1 MSELTFDTQPAS
13 KKHNPWLWVCL
24 LTILT
29 NCQSGVPGSEAVD
42 TALESDIVSGLRNL
56 PARVFPNEYERVAY
70 VDRDFKVSDAQAS
83 DVGEFAVVK
92 TYFATNRGYNA
103 DELPYRMFNEA
114 SSNDITFGKNY
125 VIVPREPELRP
136 NEPDT
141 LFTLD
146 INNAKYEPSLSQN
159 NILSPNDFSESIN
172 SDIQKA
178 NEASALIYVHG
189 FNESYEQSVIRASQ
203 ISYDLAFPGS
213 TFIFSWPAR
222 HSVTTYLGDL
232 QRARDSERYFEL
244 FMSQILSTTSTNR
257 IYIIA
262 HHMGGRIVS
271 AALKHMFSIQ
281 PSYKDRIREIIL
293 IAPDIEVYQFT
304 EQFTNF
310 IGTQNAPT
318 TLYASVNDPSL
329 AVSKKFSTNRLVGDA
344 VGQLLISATVETINA
359 GTTDLSLNGHSNYT
373 DTSSILGDIWDLVR
387 NNLRANSRSKLTS
400 RYSPEGPFWEY
411 PR

>member
-1 MSELTFDTQPAS
+1 MSNMIFKITPSSQGYNSWRWICVFA
-13 KKHNPWLWVCL
+13 
-24 LTILT
+24 ILT
-29 NCQSGVPGSEAVD
+29 SCQSGVPGSGAVD

-56 PARVFPNEYERVAY
+56 PARVFPNEYDRVAY
-70 VDRDFKVSDAQAS
+70 VDRDFRVSNAQAS
-83 DVGEFAVVK
+83 EVGEFAVLK

-103 DELPYRMFNEA
+103 EELPYRMFNEA
-114 SSNDITFGKNY
+114 SIKEITFGKNY
-125 VIVPREPELRP
+125 VIVPREPELQP

-146 INNAKYEPSLSQN
+146 ISGAKYEPSLSQN
-159 NILSPNDFSESIN
+159 NILSPDDFSESIN
-172 SDIQKA
+172 SDIQNS

-189 FNESYEQSVIRASQ
+189 FNESYERSVIRASQ

-293 IAPDIEVYQFT
+293 VAPDIGANQLTAQFT
-304 EQFTNF
+304 TF
-310 IGTQNAPT
+310 IGTENAPI

-329 AVSKKFSTNRLVGDA
+329 AVSKQFSTIRLAGDA
-344 VGQLLISATVETINA
+344 VGQLVISANVETINA

-387 NNLRANSRSKLTS
+387 NNLRANSRSKLMS
-400 RYSPEGPFWEY
+400 RFSPEGPFWEY

>member
-1 MSELTFDTQPAS
+1 MGKMIFERTPSS
-13 KKHNPWLWVCL
+13 KRHNSLRWMCVLV
-24 LTILT
+24 ILT
-29 NCQSGVPGSEAVD
+29 SCQSGVPGSEAVD

-56 PARVFPNEYERVAY
+56 PARIFPNEYDRVAY
-70 VDRDFKVSDAQAS
+70 VDRDFRISNAQAS

-103 DELPYRMFNEA
+103 EELPYRMFNEA
-114 SSNDITFGKNY
+114 SIKEITFGKNY
-125 VIVPREPELRP
+125 VIVPREPELQP

-146 INNAKYEPSLSQN
+146 ISGAKYEPSLSQN
-159 NILSPNDFSESIN
+159 NILSPDDFSESIN
-172 SDIQKA
+172 SDIQNS

-189 FNESYEQSVIRASQ
+189 FNESYERSVIRASQ

-262 HHMGGRIVS
+262 HHMGGRLVS

-293 IAPDIEVYQFT
+293 VAPDIEASQFT
-304 EQFTNF
+304 EQFTTF
-310 IGTQNAPT
+310 IGTENAPI

-329 AVSKKFSTNRLVGDA
+329 AVSKQFSTNRLAGDA
-344 VGQLLISATVETINA
+344 VGQLVISANVETINA

-400 RYSPEGPFWEY
+400 RFSPEGPFWEY

>member
-1 MSELTFDTQPAS
+1 MGKMIFKITPSSQG
-13 KKHNPWLWVCL
+13 HNSWLWSCVFA
-24 LTILT
+24 ILT
-29 NCQSGVPGSEAVD
+29 SCQSGVPGSGAVD

-56 PARVFPNEYERVAY
+56 PARVFPNEYDRVAY
-70 VDRDFKVSDAQAS
+70 VDRDFRVSNAQAS
-83 DVGEFAVVK
+83 EVGEFAVLK
-92 TYFATNRGYNA
+92 TYFATNRGYNEE
-103 DELPYRMFNEA
+103 ELPYRMFNEA
-114 SSNDITFGKNY
+114 SIKGITFGKNY
-125 VIVPREPELRP
+125 VIVPREPELQP

-146 INNAKYEPSLSQN
+146 ISGAKYEPSLSQN
-159 NILSPNDFSESIN
+159 NILSPDDFSESIN
-172 SDIQKA
+172 SDIQNS

-189 FNESYEQSVIRASQ
+189 FNESYERSVIRASQ

-222 HSVTTYLGDL
+222 HSVATYLGDL

-262 HHMGGRIVS
+262 HHMGGRLVS

-293 IAPDIEVYQFT
+293 VAPDIEASQFT
-304 EQFTNF
+304 EQFTTF
-310 IGTQNAPT
+310 IGTENAPI
-318 TLYASVNDPSL
+318 TLYTSANDPSL
-329 AVSKKFSTNRLVGDA
+329 AVSKQFSTNRLAGDA
-344 VGQLLISATVETINA
+344 VGQLVISANVETINA

-400 RYSPEGPFWEY
+400 RFSPEGPFWEY